1 MTTLPPGPASFVPS
15 LLRYQV
21 DPYGVFRALAKKYG
35 EPFLLTLPGT
45 QGTVVTGSA
54 EGARV
59 IIAADR
65 EQFTPLVTEVTPQLF
80 GDASIFMQK
89 GDAHRQARKL
99 MAAPFHAHRLGP
111 YGELMETITEHH
123 ATSWRTGDIV
133 PMQSAVHRMTLDII
147 LRVLFGIAPG
157 EPRSQRFH
165 RALDDGLETL
175 GPAILYAK
183 FLRRRFWGF
192 GPWSRAL
199 RLVDDMRSALM
210 AEIALHRER
219 PGSGDVVDG
228 LLRARYE
235 DGSPLTDLEIRD
247 RLSDLIIGGH
257 ETTAVAIA
265 WALHEL
271 CRAPEAMERLV
282 AELDAKWAGPDPA
295 ELAALPYLEAVCQ
308 ETLRL
313 HPSVVFL
320 SRRLAKPLELLGYEL
335 PAGMAV
341 SMALPVLHTDPRVF
355 PDPLR
360 FAPERF
366 VDKTYEPGEFLPF
379 GGGHKRCMG
388 PAFGLYEMKIT
399 IATLLR
405 AFRIGLARPATA
417 AARPRTLTVVP
428 KDGVDVVI
436 LEKRASRGTASA
448 RSRVAAAR

>member
-1 MTTLPPGPASFVPS
+1 VG
-15 LLRYQV
+15 
-21 DPYGVFRALAKKYG
+21 
-35 EPFLLTLPGT
+35 
-45 QGTVVTGSA
+45 
-54 EGARV
+54 
-59 IIAADR
+59 
-65 EQFTPLVTEVTPQLF
+65 
-80 GDASIFMQK
+80 
-89 GDAHRQARKL
+89 
-99 MAAPFHAHRLGP
+99 
-111 YGELMETITEHH
+111 
-123 ATSWRTGDIV
+123 
-133 PMQSAVHRMTLDII
+133 
-147 LRVLFGIAPG
+147 
-157 EPRSQRFH
+157 
-165 RALDDGLETL
+165 
-175 GPAILYAK
+175 
-183 FLRRRFWGF
+183 
-192 GPWSRAL
+192 
-199 RLVDDMRSALM
+199 
-210 AEIALHRER
+210 ER
-219 PGSGDVVDG
+219 PRPGGYLRPAKAARGVERLAGPLEPAGRPPQPLPCPGDVVDG

-282 AELDAKWAGPDPA
+282 AELDAKWTGPDPA

-320 SRRLAKPLELLGYEL
+320 SRRLAKPLELLGYQL

-417 AARPRTLTVVP
+417 AARPRTITVVP

-448 RSRVAAAR
+448 PSRVAVAR

>member
-1 MTTLPPGPASFVPS
+1 VNLPPGPTSFVPS

-35 EPFLLTLPGT
+35 EPFMLALPGT
-45 QGTVVTGSA
+45 PGTVVTGSA
-54 EGARV
+54 EGARA

-65 EQFTPLVTEVTPQLF
+65 EQFVPLVSEVTPQLF

-89 GDAHRQARKL
+89 GDAHRQARKM
-99 MAAPFHAHRLGP
+99 MAAPFHAHRLDR
-111 YGELMETITEHH
+111 YGELMETIVQHH
-123 ATSWRTGDIV
+123 MTSWRTGDVV
-133 PMQSAVHRMTLDII
+133 PMQTAVHRMTLDII
-147 LRVLFGIAPG
+147 LGVLFGHAPG

-165 RALDDGLETL
+165 HALDDGLETL

-199 RLVDDMRSALM
+199 RLVDDMRAALM
-210 AEIALHRER
+210 AEIQVHRER
-219 PGSGDVVDG
+219 PGNDVIDG
-228 LLRARYE
+228 LIRARYE
-235 DGSPLTDLEIRD
+235 DGTPLTDLEIRD

-271 CRAPEAMERLV
+271 CRAPHAMTRLV
-282 AELDAKWAGPDPA
+282 DELDANWTGPNPA
-295 ELAALPYLEAVCQ
+295 QLEALPYLEAVCN

-320 SRRLAKPLELLGYEL
+320 SRRLAKPLDVLGYQL
-335 PAGMAV
+335 QPGMAV

-360 FAPERF
+360 FVPERF
-366 VDKTYEPGEFLPF
+366 VGKTYAAGEFLPF

-388 PAFGLYEMKIT
+388 PAFGLYEMKVT
-399 IATLLR
+399 IATVLR
-405 AFRIGLARPATA
+405 AVRIALARPAGA
-417 AARPRTLTVVP
+417 AARPRTITVVP

-436 LEKRASRGTASA
+436 VEKRVTRETASA
-448 RSRVAAAR
+448 PSRVAAAR